1 MKRFRLIGV
10 ALLAVFA
17 FSVVAASAAQAEVA
31 PSFTI
36 GGTRLIAGRTHNID
50 AKAVEPFVL
59 TGEGGVKIECEHFG
73 TQEGVLLGSNPEN
86 PGKDNEVVIF
96 SGCINPKGSNGANC
110 HLSNEEGGAGEVTT
124 LTTNPLKSE
133 QVENVVNGTKGNQ
146 LLEEFFPA
154 SGSRFITLLF
164 GGECTVFAAI
174 VSGQVTGESLLDTPG
189 RGTVELGQAPQE
201 RTSWLLNFPKVPITT
216 VWLISNGVGKLV
228 HTEQTTLGGKS
239 IQTGL
244 ALVLLASTKFVP
256 EPNALWSP
264 LP

>member
-50 AKAVEPFVL
+50 AKAIAPFVL
-59 TGEGGVKIECEHFG
+59 TGEGVKIECEHFG
-73 TQEGVLLGSNPEN
+73 TEEGVLLGSNPES
-86 PGKDNEVVIF
+86 PGKDNEIVVF
-96 SGCINPKGSNGANC
+96 SGCVNPPGSNGAEC
-110 HLSNEEGGAGEVTT
+110 HLSNVAEGAETVTVLRT
-124 LTTNPLKSE
+124 KPLKSE

-154 SGSRFITLLF
+154 SGSIFIELLF
-164 GGECTVFAAI
+164 GGKCTVFAAK

-201 RTSWLLNFPKVPITT
+201 RTSWLLNFPAAPITT

-228 HTEQTTLGGKS
+228 HTEQTTLGAKS
-239 IQTGL
+239 IQTGV
-244 ALVLLASTKFVP
+244 ALVLLASTKYVP
-256 EPNALWSP
+256 EPSALWSP